1 MLVLLIRCIAIVDAT
16 RTYATCQG
24 ASTLRQ
30 VGPLAFAPIQPHQ
43 AAASLQLMWLW
54 GCCHQGATLNPRLY
68 TRFYVPIPI
77 HKYTLLSRLTS
88 SPMAVE
94 KQTWLAKT
102 AQPNQQVGKLAR
114 SLQHQGHNTMRRHG
128 IPGIQSNQLDL
139 QFLHMIARDY
149 TLQKC
154 SVCRPR

>member
-1 MLVLLIRCIAIVDAT
+1 M
-16 RTYATCQG
+16 
-24 ASTLRQ
+24 
-30 VGPLAFAPIQPHQ
+30 
-43 AAASLQLMWLW
+43 
-54 GCCHQGATLNPRLY
+54 
-68 TRFYVPIPI
+68 PIPI

-149 TLQKC
+149 TLHC
-154 SVCRPR
+154 SNAVCAVQPQDNQNSSTNPQPSANQPRSAVPPPPVTTSKNPKAGMIVTMWAEGSSVSLAIATC